1 MMDIVIIIGVMI
13 IIAGIIRMAE
23 SAKKE
28 IEKQKEYD
36 LIGHCHYYGG
46 YEDKM
51 DTEYISLYNNKDEIL
66 VSFTNEERKILIR
79 DIKDLT
85 TKREEQ
91 LKQEVTL
98 GRFVLVG
105 ALAFLWKKNK
115 VENRK
120 FVILTY
126 YDQTENKDRNI
137 LFESPKA
144 EKIYQQLKDIINE
157 FKESN
162 QAFVSNKYENIDC

>member
-1 MMDIVIIIGVMI
+1 MDIII
-13 IIAGIIRMAE
+13 IIAIMIVFTGIIKIATDT
-23 SAKKE
+23 KNKL
-28 IEKQKEYD
+28 EKLNGYS
-36 LIGHCHYYGG
+36 LISSCHYYGG

-51 DTEYISLYNNKDEIL
+51 DTEYISLYKNNDDIL
-66 VSFTNEERKILIR
+66 ISFTNEEIKIPIK

-105 ALAFLWKKNK
+105 ALAFLWKKDK

-126 YDQTENKDRNI
+126 HDQTENKDRNI

-144 EKIYQQLKDIINE
+144 EKIYQQLKDIIKNNNE
-157 FKESN
+157 L
-162 QAFVSNKYENIDC
+162 AIENAN